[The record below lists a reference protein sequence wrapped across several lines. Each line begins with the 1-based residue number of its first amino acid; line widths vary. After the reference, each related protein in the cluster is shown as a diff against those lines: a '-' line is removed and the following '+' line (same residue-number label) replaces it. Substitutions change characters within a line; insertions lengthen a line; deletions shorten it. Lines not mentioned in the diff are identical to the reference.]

1 MGYIKEPK
9 GVDFIIKSN
18 PLTDKDRSDI
28 SKLISDYKKKSKQIK
43 ENKTIKPSRKKVA
56 AQDQYFIHL
65 RNSIKSAKIWLDN
78 CPPKSTDLLTKKC
91 VIQQNPI
98 GMTGL

>member
-28 SKLISDYKKKSKQIK
+28 SKLITDYKKKSKLMK
-43 ENKTIKPSRKKVA
+43 ENKTIRPSRKKVA
-56 AQDQYFIHL
+56 A
-65 RNSIKSAKIWLDN
+65 
-78 CPPKSTDLLTKKC
+78 
-91 VIQQNPI
+91 
-98 GMTGL
+98 